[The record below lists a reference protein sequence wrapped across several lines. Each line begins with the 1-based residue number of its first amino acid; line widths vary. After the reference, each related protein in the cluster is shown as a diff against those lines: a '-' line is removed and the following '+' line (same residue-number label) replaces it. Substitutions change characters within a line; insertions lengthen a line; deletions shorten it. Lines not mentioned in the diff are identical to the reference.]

1 MRVEDGLSIYS
12 PLSSFYVRPQ
22 QPATSRNVQ
31 AVEPVTARPRNASD
45 SLDISP
51 EGLALSQNA
60 GAQTQSAQPVPM
72 QSLTYSAPAG
82 YCANLK
88 R

>member
-12 PLSSFYVRPQ
+12 PLSSFYVRTQ
-22 QPATSRNVQ
+22 QPNANRTVK
-31 AVEPVTARPRNASD
+31 AVEPVSVRPQYTSD

-51 EGLALSQNA
+51 EGLALSQNT
-60 GAQTQSAQPVPM
+60 GTQSQSAQSVPM

-82 YCANLK
+82 YCANQK